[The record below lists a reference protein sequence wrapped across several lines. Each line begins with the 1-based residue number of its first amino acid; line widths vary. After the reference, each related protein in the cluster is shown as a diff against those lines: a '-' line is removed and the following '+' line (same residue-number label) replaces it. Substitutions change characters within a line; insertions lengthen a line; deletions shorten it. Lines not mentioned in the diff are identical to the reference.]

1 MSIKKEFQHNEH
13 DTGSVEVQIIQLT
26 ERINTLS
33 EKHFTAN
40 PKDNHSR
47 VGLLRMVGQRRKF
60 LNYLQRTNE
69 ETYGKLVDSLGLRR

>member
-26 ERINTLS
+26 ERINDLS
-33 EKHFTAN
+33 KNHFSVN

-60 LNYLQRTNE
+60 LSYLQRKDVV
-69 ETYGKLVDSLGLRR
+69 TYEKLVDSLGLRR